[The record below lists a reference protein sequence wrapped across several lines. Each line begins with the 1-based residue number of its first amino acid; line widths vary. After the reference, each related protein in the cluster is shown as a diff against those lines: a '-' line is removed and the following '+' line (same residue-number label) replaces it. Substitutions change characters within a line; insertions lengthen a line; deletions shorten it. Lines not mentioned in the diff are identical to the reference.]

1 MKRLAF
7 LLALSLFGLTAC
19 GGGPRPTAQPAP
31 PPADTMQLA
40 GEGTGIVTLAP
51 PAPAQPSSPIVEQDL
66 TDGATAQPP
75 QRQATAST
83 TAVAHEAP
91 KTAELKG
98 TYWRLATLSG
108 VAITRYPNQP
118 EPHLILQAD
127 GRTAG
132 SDGCNRFFGAYSL
145 SGDGLSFS
153 QGGTSLMACPE
164 GVAQAA
170 GYMGALRMT
179 RAYRLQGNTL
189 EVMAGGKT
197 LATFEAASPR

>member
-75 QRQATAST
+75 QRQATA
-83 TAVAHEAP
+83 AP
-91 KTAELKG
+91 
-98 TYWRLATLSG
+98 
-108 VAITRYPNQP
+108 
-118 EPHLILQAD
+118 
-127 GRTAG
+127 
-132 SDGCNRFFGAYSL
+132 
-145 SGDGLSFS
+145 
-153 QGGTSLMACPE
+153 
-164 GVAQAA
+164 
-170 GYMGALRMT
+170 LR
-179 RAYRLQGNTL
+179 
-189 EVMAGGKT
+189 
-197 LATFEAASPR
+197 